1 MLLSVLA
8 LVTNDRGFFEISSS
22 EAAVRVLVATVHQNL
37 RKLDQDIHM
46 DYKTL
51 QNHLAAIRHARWFEE
66 NAHHSSVKVLIRLL
80 RDLRN
85 RFDGLEPLSPWMLD
99 LLVSCHKQCF
109 QTLKCTYKKG
119 VSLITIH
126 EICAFRLLSI
136 SPLIKSENKEVH
148 FRVCAIEGIQVTTP
162 AQRLVSSRQTA

>member
-1 MLLSVLA
+1 MLA

-22 EAAVRVLVATVHQNL
+22 EAAVRVLVATVHHNL
-37 RKLDQDIHM
+37 RKLDQEIHM

-85 RFDGLEPLSPWMLD
+85 RFDGLEPLTPWMLD
-99 LLVSCHKQCF
+99 LLVSV
-109 QTLKCTYKKG
+109 Y
-119 VSLITIH
+119 
-126 EICAFRLLSI
+126 
-136 SPLIKSENKEVH
+136 NM
-148 FRVCAIEGIQVTTP
+148 
-162 AQRLVSSRQTA
+162 